1 MAEIIAKNISV
12 TYPIF
17 GTDAKSIKKTALAA
31 LTGGIISEDRSNH
44 IVEIHALKNLSFSWN
59 DGDRIG
65 LVGHNGSG
73 KSTLLRT
80 LLGAYTPT
88 KGHLKVHG
96 KISSMISIS
105 SGLENEATGLE
116 NIYLRGK
123 LLNLNKFQ
131 IKRMTDDIISFAGL
145 GDFIKMPI
153 RTYSSGMMMR
163 LAFGLATSME
173 SDIILMDEWLSVGDA
188 DFSKKSQERLKNM
201 VEKAK
206 ILVLASHDSKL
217 VDETCNKV
225 YHMCKGEF
233 ISSE

>member
-17 GTDAKSIKKTALAA
+17 GTDSKSIKKTALAA
-31 LTGGIISEDRSNH
+31 LTGGIISEDKSKH
-44 IVEIHALKNLSFSWN
+44 IVEINALKNLSFSWN
-59 DGDRIG
+59 DGDRVG

-80 LLGAYTPT
+80 LLGSYRPT

-96 KISSMISIS
+96 EISSMLSIS

-116 NIYLRGK
+116 NIYIRGK
-123 LLNLNKFQ
+123 LLNLDKIQ
-131 IKRMTDDIISFAGL
+131 IKRML
-145 GDFIKMPI
+145 
-153 RTYSSGMMMR
+153 MR
-163 LAFGLATSME
+163 LAFGISTSIE
-173 SDIILMDEWLSVGDA
+173 SDIILMDEWLSVGDE
-188 DFSKKSQERLKNM
+188 DFSKKSQERLTNM
-201 VEKAK
+201 VKKAK
-206 ILVLASHDSKL
+206 ILVLASHNSKL
-217 VDETCNKV
+217 VEDTCNKV